1 MTEIKQVRTEA
12 DYEAALARIS
22 ALLDAEPYSPDDEEL
37 DRLSDLV
44 ADYEAEHFPIPRS
57 SDGALLEFM
66 LEQGILS
73 RRQPTGAPPG
83 TGVSPTP

>member
-1 MTEIKQVRTEA
+1 MSEIKQIRTEA

-22 ALLDAEPYSPDDEEL
+22 SLLDAEPYSPDDAEL

-44 ADYEAEHFPIPRS
+44 ADYEAEHFPIPCPS
-57 SDGALLEFM
+57 PEALLEFM

-73 RRQPTGAPPG
+73 GRPPACSLPG
-83 TGVSPTP
+83 REG